1 MTLLRRTIVFDLDGT
16 LVDTAPDL
24 CGALNW
30 VLEREGRP
38 LVPVEDVRHMVG
50 EGARKLIERGLAA
63 SGPTPDAAEIEDH
76 VVHFLD
82 HYRRNLSAQSAL
94 FPGVEET
101 LDALTGEGAQIA
113 ICTNKPE
120 GLAVQLMDELGLG
133 HRFPVILGGDS
144 LPVRKPDP
152 GHLLG
157 TIQRMGAA
165 LSDTVFVGDSH
176 VDVATARAARVP
188 VIAVSFGYSLVDA
201 SQLGADTVIDRF
213 SELIPALDHLAP
225 TIKK

>member
-1 MTLLRRTIVFDLDGT
+1 MVRAMALTRSSIVFDLDGT
-16 LVDTAPDL
+16 LIDTAPDL

-30 VLEREGRP
+30 VLERIDRP

-50 EGARKLIERGLAA
+50 EGARGLIERGLSA
-63 SGPTPDAAEIEDH
+63 SGPTPTPDEVESH

-82 HYRRNLSAQSAL
+82 HYRRNLSAQSVP

-101 LDALTGEGAQIA
+101 LDALADLGARIA

-120 GLAVQLMDELGLG
+120 EMAVQLMDDLGLG

-152 GHLLG
+152 GHIIG
-157 TIQRMGAA
+157 TVERMGAA
-165 LSDTVFVGDSH
+165 LEDVVFVGDSH
-176 VDVATARAARVP
+176 VDVAAARGAGVP

-201 SQLGADTVIDRF
+201 AELGADTVIHAFPD
-213 SELIPALDHLAP
+213 LLQALDRVS
-225 TIKK
+225 

>member
-1 MTLLRRTIVFDLDGT
+1 MVASMALARSAIVFDLDGT
-16 LVDTAPDL
+16 LIDTAPDL

-30 VLEREGRP
+30 VLERAGRP
-38 LVPVEDVRHMVG
+38 PVPVEDVRHMVG
-50 EGARKLIERGLAA
+50 EGARRLIERGLSA
-63 SGPTPDAAEIEDH
+63 SGPSPSPIELEGH

-82 HYRRNLSAQSAL
+82 HYRRNLSAQSAP

-101 LDALTGEGAQIA
+101 LDALADLGARVA

-120 GLAVQLMDELGLG
+120 DLAVQLIDDLGLG

-152 GHLLG
+152 GHIIG
-157 TIQRMGAA
+157 TVERMGAE
-165 LSDTVFVGDSH
+165 LSDVVFVGDSH
-176 VDVATARAARVP
+176 VDVAAARGAGVP

-201 SQLGADTVIDRF
+201 SELGADTVIHAFPD
-213 SELIPALDHLAP
+213 LLDAL
-225 TIKK
+225 TRVS